1 MNEVLDPL
9 IRIPGV
15 RFAALISSD
24 GVPVALLEGRGT
36 SGQDTDFVAAAGD
49 QEAFAGLCAG
59 WLAELKHVVAPLS
72 WESPRRVVMRAS
84 RGAIVIHEAPGA
96 ILLVVLEHGAVPEEL
111 RVPMEG
117 AATRMQRLL
126 RQLGQAPAARAQS
139 SGPIHLESAEAPNG
153 IFPTPGDP
161 VTGVDNREFAPNPI
175 SSEGSGENS

>member
-1 MNEVLDPL
+1 MKEVLDPL

-15 RFAALISSD
+15 RFAAVISSD

-59 WLAELKHVVAPLS
+59 WLAELKHIVAPLS

-84 RGAIVIHEAPGA
+84 RGAIVIHEGPGA

-117 AATRMQRLL
+117 AASRMQRLL
-126 RQLGQAPAARAQS
+126 RQLGQAPAAKLQS
-139 SGPIHLESAEAPNG
+139 SSEHQNESPDTPQG
-153 IFPTPGDP
+153 IFPAAGSGAGFTQRDL
-161 VTGVDNREFAPNPI
+161 APNPI
-175 SSEGSGENS
+175 SEGSGENS

>member
-24 GVPVALLEGRGT
+24 GVPVALLEGKGT
-36 SGQDTDFVAAAGD
+36 SGQDTDFIAAAGD

-59 WLAELKHVVAPLS
+59 WLTELKHIVAPLS
-72 WESPRRVVMRAS
+72 WDSPRRVVMRAS
-84 RGAIVIHEAPGA
+84 RGAIVIHEGPGA

-126 RQLGQAPAARAQS
+126 RQLGQAPAARLRAS
-139 SGPIHLESAEAPNG
+139 DNTHPGSAEAPNG
-153 IFPTPGDP
+153 IFPNSGGS
-161 VTGVDNREFAPNPI
+161 VTGLTPSEIEPNPI
-175 SSEGSGENS
+175 TEGSGENS